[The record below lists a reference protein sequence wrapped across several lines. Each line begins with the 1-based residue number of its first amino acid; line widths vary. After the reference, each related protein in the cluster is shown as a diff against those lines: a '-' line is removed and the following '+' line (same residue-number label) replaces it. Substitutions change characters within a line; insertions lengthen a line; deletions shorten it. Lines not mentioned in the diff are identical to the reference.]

1 MAIAANLGF
10 PRIGLNRE
18 LKKALESYW
27 NGKLSENDLRAAAAA
42 LRRENWKIQQ
52 EAGILHIPS
61 NDFSLYDHVLDT
73 AVMVGAIPARFNC
86 ANGKTSLSDYFA
98 MARGRASTKD
108 SPACAALEM
117 TKWFDTNYHY
127 MVPELETPD
136 QYHLAT
142 RKPVDE
148 FSEAKAMGIHTR
160 PVLLGP
166 VSLLLLSKD
175 RSGRCNTLSS
185 LPQIVS
191 VYSELLG
198 DLKHAGADW
207 VQIDEPC
214 FALDLDAETRA
225 QLSATYKALTQTHP
239 FLKILVATYFGDPGE
254 NMATLLALPVAAVH
268 VDMVRAPA
276 ALDVILRQFPDH
288 MLLSLG
294 LVDGRNVWKSD
305 LAVALAL
312 AEQAAGVIGSDRLII
327 APSCSLLHVPVD
339 LQGEDALDAEL
350 KDWLCFA
357 RQKLH
362 EVVLLTR
369 AINEGR
375 VAVSTELTANRNS
388 IMRRRS
394 CNRTLNKM
402 VRQRVQ
408 AITPGMLRR
417 TSEFPQR
424 QMAQR
429 RHLKLPPMPT
439 TTIGSFP
446 QTAEV
451 RKARAEYLAGRW
463 SELQYDQF
471 IRDQI
476 RDAVTRQEE
485 IGLDVLV
492 HGEFERTDMVEFFGE
507 RLAGVA
513 VTKNGWVQSYGSRCV
528 KPPIIFGDIYR
539 PAPMTV
545 ELTGYAQSLTS
556 RPMKGM
562 LTGPL
567 TILNWSF
574 VRDDQPRSETCRQI
588 ALAMRDEVLELESI
602 GIRIIQIDEPTL
614 REGLPLRRK
623 DHAEY
628 LRWAVDC
635 FRLAA
640 GGVKDETQIH
650 THMCYCE
657 FHAIMDA
664 IASMDADVIS
674 IETARSAMELLEEF
688 SRQKY
693 PNEIGPGVYDIHS
706 PRIPEVSE
714 MILLLTKA
722 MSVLNYS
729 QLWINPDCGLK
740 TRKWEEVMPALRNMV
755 AAARALRKHIG
766 EEGETR

>member
-27 NGKLSENDLRAAAAA
+27 DGKLSENDLLVAAAA
-42 LRRENWKIQQ
+42 LRRENWKMQQ
-52 EAGILHIPS
+52 QAGIQHIPS

-86 ANGKTSLSDYFA
+86 AIGKTGLPNYFA
-98 MARGRASTKD
+98 MARGRASTQD

-127 MVPELETPD
+127 LVPELEASD
-136 QYHLAT
+136 KYHLAT
-142 RKPVDE
+142 LKPVDE
-148 FSEAKAMGIHTR
+148 FLEAKALGIHTR

-166 VSLLLLSKD
+166 ISLLLLSKD
-175 RSGRCNTLSS
+175 RSGRRNALGP
-185 LPQIVS
+185 LPQLVP

-198 DLKHAGADW
+198 RLKQAGADW

-214 FALDLDAETRA
+214 LALDLDAEIQA
-225 QLSATYKALTQTHP
+225 QLSATYKALAQAHP
-239 FLKILVATYFGDPGE
+239 LLKIQVATYFGNPDE

-268 VDMVRAPA
+268 VDLVRAPA
-276 ALDVILRQFPDH
+276 ALDAILRQFPDN

-294 LVDGRNVWKSD
+294 LVNGRNVWKSN
-305 LAVALAL
+305 LTAALAL
-312 AEQAAGVIGSDRLII
+312 AHHAAGVIGSDRLII

-339 LQGEDALDAEL
+339 LQGEEALDADL

-369 AINEGR
+369 AINEGHG
-375 VAVSTELTANRNS
+375 AVSAELAANRNS
-388 IMRRRS
+388 FMRRRS
-394 CNRTLNKM
+394 SNRAFNGV

-417 TSEFPQR
+417 TSGFSQR
-424 QMAQR
+424 QSAQR
-429 RHLKLPPMPT
+429 VHLQLPPLPT

-446 QTAEV
+446 QTPEV

-463 SELQYDQF
+463 SEQQYDQF

-476 RDAVTRQEE
+476 RDAVARQEE

-539 PAPMTV
+539 PSPMTV
-545 ELTGYAQSLTS
+545 KFAGYAQSLTS

-614 REGLPLRRK
+614 REGLPRRRK

-628 LRWAVDC
+628 LRWAVEC

-657 FHAIMDA
+657 FHDIIEA
-664 IASMDADVIS
+664 IANLDVDVIS
-674 IETARSAMELLEEF
+674 IETARSAMELLDQF
-688 SRQKY
+688 GRCKY
-693 PNEIGPGVYDIHS
+693 LNEIGPGVYDIHS
-706 PRIPEVSE
+706 PRIPEVAE
-714 MILLLTKA
+714 MLALLTKA
-722 MSVLNYS
+722 MSVLSYT
-729 QLWINPDCGLK
+729 QLWVNPDCGLK
-740 TRKWEEVMPALRNMV
+740 TRRWEEVVPALRNMV
-755 AAARALRKHIG
+755 AAADALRKHIR
-766 EEGETR
+766 EDRRK

>member
-10 PRIGLNRE
+10 PRIGLKRE

-27 NGKLSENDLRAAAAA
+27 NEKLSENDLRAAAAA

-52 EAGILHIPS
+52 DAGILHIPS

-98 MARGRASTKD
+98 MARGQASTKD
-108 SPACAALEM
+108 YPACAALEM

-148 FSEAKAMGIHTR
+148 FLEAKAMGIHTR

-198 DLKHAGADW
+198 HLKHAGADW

-214 FALDLDAETRA
+214 LALDLDAETRA
-225 QLSATYKALTQTHP
+225 QLSAAYKAFTQTHP

-312 AEQAAGVIGSDRLII
+312 AEQAAGVIGADRLII

-375 VAVSTELTANRNS
+375 GAISTELTANRNS

-451 RKARAEYLAGRW
+451 RNARAEYLAGRW

-545 ELTGYAQSLTS
+545 ELTSYAQSLTS

-664 IASMDADVIS
+664 IAIMDADVIS

-714 MILLLTKA
+714 IILLLTKA

-755 AAARALRKHIG
+755 AAARALRKQIG

>member
-27 NGKLSENDLRAAAAA
+27 DGKLSEKALLVAAAA
-42 LRRENWKIQQ
+42 LRRENWIMQQ
-52 EAGILHIPS
+52 QAGIQHIPS

-86 ANGKTSLSDYFA
+86 AIGTTSLSNYFA
-98 MARGRASTKD
+98 MARGRASTQD

-127 MVPELETPD
+127 LVPELEASD
-136 QYHLAT
+136 KYHLAT
-142 RKPVDE
+142 LKPVDE
-148 FSEAKAMGIHTR
+148 FLEAKALGIHTR

-175 RSGRCNTLSS
+175 RSGRRNALNS
-185 LPQIVS
+185 LPQLLS

-198 DLKHAGADW
+198 HLKQAGADW

-214 FALDLDAETRA
+214 LILDLHAEIQA
-225 QLSATYKALTQTHP
+225 QLSATYKALAQAHP
-239 FLKILVATYFGDPGE
+239 LLKIQVATYFGDPDE
-254 NMATLLALPVAAVH
+254 NLATLLALPVAAVH
-268 VDMVRAPA
+268 VDLVRAPA
-276 ALDVILRQFPDH
+276 ALDAILRQFPDN

-294 LVDGRNVWKSD
+294 LVDGRNVWKSN
-305 LAVALAL
+305 LTTALAL
-312 AEQAAGVIGSDRLII
+312 AHHAAGVIGSDRLII
-327 APSCSLLHVPVD
+327 APSCSLLHTPVD
-339 LQGEDALDAEL
+339 LQGEETLDADL

-357 RQKLH
+357 RQKLD

-375 VAVSTELTANRNS
+375 GAVSTELAANRNS

-394 CNRTLNKM
+394 SNRTCNEV
-402 VRQRVQ
+402 VRQRAQ

-417 TSEFPQR
+417 NSGFPLRQSVQR
-424 QMAQR
+424 M
-429 RHLKLPPMPT
+429 HLKLPPLPT

-446 QTAEV
+446 QTPEV

-463 SELQYDQF
+463 SEHQYDQF

-476 RDAVTRQEE
+476 RDAVARQEE

-545 ELTGYAQSLTS
+545 KFTGYAQSLTS
-556 RPMKGM
+556 KPMKGM

-588 ALAMRDEVLELESI
+588 ALAMRDEVLELESL

-628 LRWAVDC
+628 LRWAVEC

-657 FHAIMDA
+657 FHDIIEA
-664 IASMDADVIS
+664 IASLNADVIS
-674 IETARSAMELLEEF
+674 IETARSAMELLDQF
-688 SRQKY
+688 GRCKY
-693 PNEIGPGVYDIHS
+693 LNEIGPGVYDIHS
-706 PRIPEVSE
+706 PCIPEVAE
-714 MILLLTKA
+714 MVALLTKA
-722 MSVLNYS
+722 MSVLDYR
-729 QLWINPDCGLK
+729 QLWVNPDCGLK
-740 TRKWEEVMPALRNMV
+740 TRRWEEVVPALRNMV
-755 AAARALRKHIG
+755 AAACAMRKRIG
-766 EEGETR
+766 E